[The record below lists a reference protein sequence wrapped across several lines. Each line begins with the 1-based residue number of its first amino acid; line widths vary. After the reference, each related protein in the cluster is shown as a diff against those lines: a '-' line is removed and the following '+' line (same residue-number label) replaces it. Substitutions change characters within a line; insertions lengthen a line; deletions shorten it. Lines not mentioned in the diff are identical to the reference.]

1 MTEIMPFSPSDREL
15 LVRLPWRVGMWVSSS
30 DSDGGDEASA
40 AEAEALAAIIV
51 GFVSDSCK
59 GELIQK
65 LMEETVLRRAE
76 WPSWSGD
83 IDSVPEE
90 CRIAVDTLSG
100 VLGPRDLASF
110 KANMI
115 EIGFAVA
122 SAWDEG
128 EGQARSGMIAG
139 IFSGM
144 ADSLARSGLWPFSG
158 RTPSLDFTDTHGI
171 STSERAALNRL
182 AQSLEFFQGT

>member
-15 LVRLPWRVGMWVSSS
+15 LVRLPWRVGMWVSNS
-30 DSDGGDEASA
+30 DSDGGDEASS
-40 AEAEALAAIIV
+40 AEAEALAAIII

-59 GELIQK
+59 GEFVQR
-65 LMEETVLRRAE
+65 LMEETVQRRGE

-83 IDSVPEE
+83 LDSVPEE
-90 CRIAVDTLSG
+90 CRIAVDTLSSIMS
-100 VLGPRDLASF
+100 PRDLAAF

-128 EGQARSGMIAG
+128 ERLARSGAIAG

-144 ADSLARSGLWPFSG
+144 ADSLARSGLWPFS
-158 RTPSLDFTDTHGI
+158 RREPSLDFSDTQGI
-171 STSERAALNRL
+171 SASERVALNRL
-182 AQSLEFFQGT
+182 AQSLEFFQEA